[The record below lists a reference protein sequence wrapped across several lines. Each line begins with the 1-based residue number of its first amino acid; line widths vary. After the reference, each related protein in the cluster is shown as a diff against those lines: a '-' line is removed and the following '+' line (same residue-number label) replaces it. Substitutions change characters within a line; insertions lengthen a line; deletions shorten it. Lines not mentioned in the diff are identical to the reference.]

1 MMSSDESF
9 PSSRPSGEKVRMR
22 GWSFDIRLK
31 LLTPA
36 LSSLSEEREK
46 KEPLFTLLQSKTS
59 IGVLP

>member
-1 MMSSDESF
+1 
-9 PSSRPSGEKVRMR
+9 MR